1 MSSAPEN
8 DYMRYGRIEEF
19 PEDDNKIPLKRFYEF
34 SGEIPSTIALP
45 STAELDAKA
54 DDVERKAQAFLDMFM
69 VSPEL
74 AQVYG
79 PLTFEEANT
88 NVGPRS
94 EVEEAALR
102 ELINLPGIREGVRR
116 ARMLGK
122 LKGV

>member
-79 PLTFEEANT
+79 PLTLEEANT

-94 EVEEAALR
+94 EAEDAALR
-102 ELINLPGIREGVRR
+102 ELINLPGIREGVER